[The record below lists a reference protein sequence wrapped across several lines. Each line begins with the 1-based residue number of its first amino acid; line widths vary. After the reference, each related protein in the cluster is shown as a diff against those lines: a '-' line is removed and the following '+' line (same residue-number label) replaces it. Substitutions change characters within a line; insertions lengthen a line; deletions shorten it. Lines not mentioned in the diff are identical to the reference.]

1 MNKRIFVEKKKR
13 FQTEA
18 EDLLNQLRNN
28 LGLNVKSCRVINL
41 YDVFDINEDILN
53 KALKTI
59 FSEPMVDEI
68 LDSLPEADYVLG
80 KEYLPGQ
87 YDQRADSARQ
97 CVCLLNPETKCTI
110 RSGQVFLIDGDLN
123 NESKNKIK
131 KYLINPIEAREKDL
145 NVLELDKNVNMTAV
159 EDLNGFNELSDE
171 KLNEFV
177 KSHGLAMSYEDL
189 KSVQDYFKNEEKRN
203 PSETELRVLDTYWSD
218 HCRHTTFETCLDSVV
233 INHERFGE
241 DIQKTYEEYLR
252 MREVCGRNEKPQTL
266 MDMATINSRYE
277 TKMGNLQDVERSE
290 EINACSVFVDVDVD
304 GKIE

>member
-1 MNKRIFVEKKKR
+1 MNKRIFVEKKNR

-68 LDSLPEADYVLG
+68 LEALPEADYVLG

-110 RSGQVFLIDGDLN
+110 RSGQVFLIDGDLTYYI
-123 NESKNKIK
+123 EGKAYILKPWDILFVNK
-131 KYLINPIEAREKDL
+131 KD
-145 NVLELDKNVNMTAV
+145 
-159 EDLNGFNELSDE
+159 
-171 KLNEFV
+171 KL
-177 KSHGLAMSYEDL
+177 
-189 KSVQDYFKNEEKRN
+189 
-203 PSETELRVLDTYWSD
+203 T
-218 HCRHTTFETCLDSVV
+218 
-233 INHERFGE
+233 
-241 DIQKTYEEYLR
+241 
-252 MREVCGRNEKPQTL
+252 
-266 MDMATINSRYE
+266 
-277 TKMGNLQDVERSE
+277 
-290 EINACSVFVDVDVD
+290 
-304 GKIE
+304 